1 MKFLL
6 KMVAVVCCTMAFDA
20 CQRPNE
26 ISQGQLTSP
35 ITVGTNAMS
44 SGKVIPASD
53 ISVKGDYE
61 VRNGLLYFKDATAFL
76 ALDSSIRALRSD
88 EKIEFTNKLG
98 FKSLLSIQTVL
109 YQAVSQ
115 ARTQVEYDALLQEN
129 KDIVRSDGE
138 HIISLFDEIS
148 APLLNRE
155 GMVSIGGKVHCY
167 AKEKTIV
174 SNNLDDAKA
183 SYKANKQLKETTMFL
198 TKKSAPGARSGT
210 CSSIAQVA
218 YSSDNNRRVEII
230 AYTDRRLIVTGSDQ
244 YGNFVTVQFY
254 TYVRGDPYKK
264 QTFGGGW
271 TYYSTSNNLAASYFV
286 NLLIIP
292 TQISNFLYVNTTINN
307 PLFSNQGTFIDYSQI
322 LATYYNARQNPIV
335 SGSDYVYSV
344 TMGENSPAG
353 YYISGGVPAG
363 VAIKCVL

>member
-1 MKFLL
+1 ML
-6 KMVAVVCCTMAFDA
+6 
-20 CQRPNE
+20 E
-26 ISQGQLTSP
+26 
-35 ITVGTNAMS
+35 
-44 SGKVIPASD
+44 
-53 ISVKGDYE
+53 
-61 VRNGLLYFKDATAFL
+61 
-76 ALDSSIRALRSD
+76 
-88 EKIEFTNKLG
+88 
-98 FKSLLSIQTVL
+98 
-109 YQAVSQ
+109 
-115 ARTQVEYDALLQEN
+115 EN

-167 AKEKTIV
+167 ANGKTIV
-174 SNNLDDAKA
+174 ANTIDDTKA

-198 TKKSAPGARSGT
+198 KKESVAGARSGS
-210 CSSIAQVA
+210 CNSIAQEA
-218 YSSDNNRRVEII
+218 YSSDNNRKVQVV

-292 TQISNFLYVNTTINN
+292 TQTSNFLYVNTIINN
-307 PLFSNQGTFIDYSQI
+307 PLFTTEGTFIDYSQI
-322 LATYYNARQNPIV
+322 LATYYNARQNSIV
-335 SGSDYVYSV
+335 SGHDYVYSV